1 MKVIRGRELPA
12 ERIVKCPQGGFTS
25 HRFLLESDGMGY
37 TITRTVVPPGRV
49 NRWHYKNHLESCYC
63 VTGKGILVNEETKEY
78 YAIAPDT
85 LYVLDKNDAHTLEAI
100 DTLILICVFNPPL
113 RGREV
118 HGPDGAYNREDLQV
132 VERLTT

>member
-1 MKVIRGRELPA
+1 
-12 ERIVKCPQGGFTS
+12 
-25 HRFLLESDGMGY
+25 MGY

-49 NRWHYKNHLESCYC
+49 NRWHYKHHLESCYC
-63 VTGKGILVNEETKEY
+63 VMGKGILVNEETKEY

-113 RGREV
+113 HGREV
-118 HGPDGAYNREDLQV
+118 HGPDGAYSREDLQV